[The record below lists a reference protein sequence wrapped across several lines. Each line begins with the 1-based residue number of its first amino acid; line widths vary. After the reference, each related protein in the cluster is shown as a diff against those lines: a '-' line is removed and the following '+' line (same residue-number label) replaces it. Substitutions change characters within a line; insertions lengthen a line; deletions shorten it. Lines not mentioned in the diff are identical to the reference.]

1 MRGAYKILANLIALL
16 VVVQAAALAWA
27 IAGLG
32 IWVDEGG
39 TFDKS
44 VMESDDMPF
53 DEIVG
58 MMVHGM
64 NGMMLIPLVAL
75 ILLVVSFFAKVPKGI
90 PVAAGLFV
98 LIILQVALG
107 IFGHEIAVS
116 GLLHGVNALIIFAG
130 ALHAARLP
138 SRAVVVEKREPATTA
153 NV

>member
-1 MRGAYKILANLIALL
+1 
-16 VVVQAAALAWA
+16 
-27 IAGLG
+27 
-32 IWVDEGG
+32 
-39 TFDKS
+39 
-44 VMESDDMPF
+44 MESDDMPF